1 MYDTLPKEVA
11 FEDMKPGDL
20 IFYSGTKQEGNEP
33 WPLQCRMHAIA
44 HRACL
49 GGRHLHPQEREAT
62 EAQHGACG
70 NFRGRRDGGGVPWS
84 SVAKGQVQDLRLV
97 QVYQQELPLYPVLL
111 SVRPRSQG
119 QGCTLVLIHPCLCHG
134 LPRSLD
140 TWLEGV
146 CKSFCDEHPWEVK
159 GFQDVDSAKSVFFQ
173 ESADGGNCD
182 SDGESDDGGDE
193 CKSGASDCAYAA
205 PDAPCD
211 ASDGVEADAPAVP
224 ALNDPESNGAS
235 VANPPA
241 S

>member
-1 MYDTLPKEVA
+1 MAASMQDA
-11 FEDMKPGDL
+11 
-20 IFYSGTKQEGNEP
+20 
-33 WPLQCRMHAIA
+33 CR
-44 HRACL
+44 CSQGLL
-49 GGRHLHPQEREAT
+49 GRQASTPARTRNNRSTTWCMWKFSWAER
-62 EAQHGACG
+62 
-70 NFRGRRDGGGVPWS
+70 RGRRPLELGGKRAGARS
-84 SVAKGQVQDLRLV
+84 STRTS
-97 QVYQQELPLYPVLL
+97 LPARTTTL
-111 SVRPRSQG
+111 SSTTIGTSTFTGAGLHSRIP
-119 QGCTLVLIHPCLCHG
+119 PCLRHG

-193 CKSGASDCAYAA
+193 CKSGASDCADAA

-241 S
+241 SLAD